1 MVGGSPAHR
10 VRPSRWERRGHRL
23 VTFQHS
29 RCWNCRHV
37 VSPCVMVDL
46 VAEQRRRRSLSGSL
60 YKWQMELEKGK
71 EDVNQQAGAEWQ
83 SYCTPAPP
91 RRREPRMG

>member
-1 MVGGSPAHR
+1 
-10 VRPSRWERRGHRL
+10 
-23 VTFQHS
+23 
-29 RCWNCRHV
+29 
-37 VSPCVMVDL
+37 MVDL

-83 SYCTPAPP
+83 SYRIPAPP
-91 RRREPRMG
+91 CRREPRMG